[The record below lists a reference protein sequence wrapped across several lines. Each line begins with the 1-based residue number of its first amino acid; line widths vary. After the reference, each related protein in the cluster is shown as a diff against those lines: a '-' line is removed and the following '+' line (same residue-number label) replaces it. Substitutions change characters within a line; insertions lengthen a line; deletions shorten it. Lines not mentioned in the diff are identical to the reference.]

1 MIDEKA
7 LEEIVR
13 QVLQELGSKKDEAKE
28 EPKRCVAKCNAS
40 FDLDPKKDYPLSQKH
55 PELLKSATGKSF
67 KDITLEEAL
76 KGNVK
81 PGDLRIS
88 SETLL
93 MQAEIA
99 EKVGRRQFADNL
111 RRAAELTRVP
121 DERILEIYNALR
133 PYRSTKEELL
143 AIADELENKY
153 SAPICAALVREASE
167 VYERRKRLKGME

>member
-13 QVLQELGSKKDEAKE
+13 QVLEELGGHKKQAKAETKRDEG
-28 EPKRCVAKCNAS
+28 
-40 FDLDPKKDYPLSQKH
+40 LDPKRDFPLSKKR
-55 PELLKSATGKSF
+55 PELLKSATGKNFSS
-67 KDITLEEAL
+67 ITLEEAL
-76 KGNVK
+76 KGNIK
-81 PGDLRIS
+81 AEDFRIS

-99 EKVGRRQFADNL
+99 EKVGRKQFANNL
-111 RRAAELTRVP
+111 RRAAELSRVP

-143 AIADELENKY
+143 AIADDLQNKY
-153 SAPICAALVREASE
+153 NAPTCAAFVREAAE
-167 VYERRKRLKGME
+167 VYERRRRLKGME

>member
-13 QVLQELGSKKDEAKE
+13 QVLQELGNSREKAKE
-28 EPKRCVAKCNAS
+28 EPKKCETKGS
-40 FDLDPKKDYPLSQKH
+40 QEFGLDPKKDYPLAQKH
-55 PELLKSATGKSF
+55 PELIKSATGKSF

-81 PGDLRIS
+81 AEDFRIS
-88 SETLL
+88 PETLL

-99 EKVGRRQFADNL
+99 ERVGRKQFAENL

-133 PYRSTKEELL
+133 PYRSSKEELM
-143 AIADELENKY
+143 AIADELESKY
-153 SAPICAALVREASE
+153 DAPRCAALVREAAE
-167 VYERRKRLKGME
+167 VYERRRRLKGME

>member
-1 MIDEKA
+1 MIDEKS

-13 QVLQELGSKKDEAKE
+13 QVLKELGGKKE
-28 EPKRCVAKCNAS
+28 EVKTEPKKCGERYG
-40 FDLDPKKDYPLSQKH
+40 LDPNKDYPLSQKH

-67 KDITLEEAL
+67 TNITLEEVL

-81 PGDLRIS
+81 ADDLRIS
-88 SETLL
+88 PETLL

-99 EKVGRRQFADNL
+99 EKVGRKQFANNL

-143 AIADELENKY
+143 AIADELEKRYN
-153 SAPICAALVREASE
+153 APICAAFVREAAD

>member
-1 MIDEKA
+1 MIDEKS

-13 QVLQELGSKKDEAKE
+13 QVLKELGGKKE
-28 EPKRCVAKCNAS
+28 EVKTEPKKCGEKYG
-40 FDLDPKKDYPLSQKH
+40 LDPNKDYPLSQKH

-67 KDITLEEAL
+67 TDITLEEVL

-81 PGDLRIS
+81 ADDLRIS
-88 SETLL
+88 PETLL

-99 EKVGRRQFADNL
+99 EKVGRKQFANNL

-153 SAPICAALVREASE
+153 NAPICAAFVREAAD

>member
-1 MIDEKA
+1 MIDEKS

-13 QVLQELGSKKDEAKE
+13 QVLKELGEKKDEVKTEAKNYCG
-28 EPKRCVAKCNAS
+28 KLGKLG
-40 FDLDPKKDYPLSQKH
+40 LDPKKDYPLSKKH
-55 PELLKSATGKSF
+55 PEMLKSATGKSF
-67 KDITLEEAL
+67 KNITLEEVL

-81 PGDLRIS
+81 ADDLRIS
-88 SETLL
+88 PETLL

-99 EKVGRRQFADNL
+99 EKVGRKQFANNL

-143 AIADELENKY
+143 AIAEELEKKY
-153 SAPICAALVREASE
+153 NAPICAAFIREAAD
-167 VYERRKRLKGME
+167 VYERRKRLKEME

>member
-13 QVLQELGSKKDEAKE
+13 QVLEELGSKKQEAKVE
-28 EPKRCVAKCNAS
+28 TKKDEG
-40 FDLDPKKDYPLSQKH
+40 LDPARDFPLSKKR
-55 PELLKSATGKSF
+55 PELLKSATGKKF
-67 KDITLEEAL
+67 TEITFEEAL
-76 KGNVK
+76 KGNISAE
-81 PGDLRIS
+81 DFRIS
-88 SETLL
+88 PETLL

-99 EKVGRRQFADNL
+99 EKVGRKQFANNL

-143 AIADELENKY
+143 AIADELQHKY
-153 SAPICAALVREASE
+153 NAPMCAAFIREAAE
-167 VYERRKRLKGME
+167 VYERRRRLKGME